1 MQKLEERNTYTP
13 ADTPQVCSNCDLALN
28 REETLSVSGLKT
40 SSNNSE
46 VDQLRK
52 EKQDSRIPVYVL
64 NMRGKPLMPTT
75 PRKARLL
82 LKSGKAKVV
91 QRQPFTIQLNY
102 ATGETK
108 QPITLGIDP
117 GYGTVG
123 YSAITDKKELISGEV
138 AMRTDI
144 PDKLIEKRQYRRGRR
159 NKLWY
164 RAPRFD
170 NRVRKEVLQPSAK
183 HKLESHLRL
192 IDRIKGLLPTTTV
205 IIEVSS
211 FDTQKMVN
219 PEISGIEYQQGELQ
233 GYEIREY
240 LLEKFNRTCV
250 YCGKTDVPLQIEH
263 IIPSSRKGSDRVS
276 NLTISCH
283 KCNQKKGNKT
293 AEEFGHSEVQELAK
307 KPLKTT
313 AFMNQIRWKLVE
325 TLGCNHT
332 FGSITKCN
340 RIKLGL
346 EKSHANDAFVIA
358 GGTAQIRIE
367 PHLSKQVKRNNRTLQ
382 INRKGFKPSIR
393 RRRYPIQPNDLVLF
407 KVKSLVCTVKGVFNY
422 GKSIRLADPSGLVIN
437 TNIKNMEIIKYG
449 KGLQL

>member
-13 ADTPQVCSNCDLALN
+13 TDTPLVCSNCDPVLN
-28 REETLSVSGLKT
+28 SLERDSVPDLKT

-75 PRKARLL
+75 PRRARLL
-82 LKSGKAKVV
+82 LKSGKAGVV
-91 QRQPFTIQLNY
+91 RRQPFTIQLNY

-117 GYGTVG
+117 GYKTTG
-123 YSAITDKKELISGEV
+123 YSAVTDKKELLSGEV

-144 PDKLIEKRQYRRGRR
+144 PDKLIEKKQYRRGRR

-164 RAPRFD
+164 RKPRFD
-170 NRVRKEVLQPSAK
+170 NRVRTEALQPSTK
-183 HKLESHLRL
+183 HKLESHLSL
-192 IDRIKGLLPTTTV
+192 INKIKGLLPITTV

-219 PEISGIEYQQGELQ
+219 PKISGIEYQQGELQ
-233 GYEIREY
+233 GYEVREY

-250 YCGKTDVPLQIEH
+250 YCGKTNVPLEIEH
-263 IIPSSRKGSDRVS
+263 IVPKSRNGSDRVS

-283 KCNQKKGNKT
+283 KCNQRKGNKT
-293 AEEFGHSEVQELAK
+293 AEEFGYPEVQKLANN
-307 KPLKTT
+307 PLKAT
-313 AFMNQIRWKLVE
+313 AFMNQIRWKLVNMI
-325 TLGCNHT
+325 GCNHT
-332 FGSITKCN
+332 FGSATKCK

-346 EKSHANDAFVIA
+346 DKSHANDAFVIA
-358 GGTAQIRIE
+358 GGTTQTRVE
-367 PHLSKQVKRNNRTLQ
+367 PCLGKQVRRNNRTLQ
-382 INRKGFKPSIR
+382 LNRKGFKPSIR
-393 RRRYPIQPNDLVLF
+393 RRRYPYQPNDT
-407 KVKSLVCTVKGVFNY
+407 VKFNGLLYKVKGVHSY
-422 GKSIRLADPSGLVIN
+422 GKRVFLIDSLTNVIN
-437 TNIKNMEIIKYG
+437 VATKNIGLIVYG
-449 KGLQL
+449 KGLKLT